1 MLILTSNTVQLTSVK
16 IVDAL
21 HSSNAKYSDFN
32 QIFVI
37 LMNCK
42 FNRGFTEW

>member
-1 MLILTSNTVQLTSVK
+1 MLILTSNIVQLTSVK

-21 HSSNAKYSDFN
+21 HSINAKSTDFN

-37 LMNCK
+37 FMNYK
-42 FNRGFTEW
+42 FNCGFTEW